1 MLNKKVLFLVIVF
14 MTYSAFSQS
23 TFPIYTDY
31 LSDNVFLL
39 HPSAAGIGN
48 CAKLRLT
55 HRQQWNEISEGPSL
69 QTLSFH
75 SRISEKAALGGVL
88 FNDKNGFHAQKGI
101 AASYAYHLNFGR
113 DDALSQLSFGM
124 SFTYVSNTIDQ
135 SSFTSPV
142 PDPSNSQLIE
152 STSYFNTDFSTAYHY
167 MDTYAYFTVKNLLLS
182 TKGLENSSYES
193 LNLRRYLLTYGYYF
207 GKKKKVQFE
216 PSIMLQMVER
226 TSEFSVDVNL
236 KAYRNITSDKQ
247 VWAAL
252 SYRQSLEK
260 NAIENLKQIT
270 PIVGVNY
277 KGYMLSYTYTNQL
290 NEVVIDNGGFHQITL
305 GMNLFCKKQR
315 ATGCPNINSI
325 F

>member
-1 MLNKKVLFLVIVF
+1 MLNKKILILFFAFI
-14 MTYSAFSQS
+14 TYGSFSQS

-55 HRQQWNEISEGPSL
+55 HRQQWNGISEGPSL

-101 AASYAYHLNFGR
+101 AGSYAYHLNFGR
-113 DDALSQLSFGM
+113 DDALNQLSFGM
-124 SFTYVSNTIDQ
+124 SFTYVINTIDQ
-135 SSFTSPV
+135 SSFTSV
-142 PDPSNSQLIE
+142 IPDPSNSQIIE
-152 STSYFNTDFSTAYHY
+152 STNYFNTDFSTAYHF

-182 TKGLENSSYES
+182 TKGLENSSYDS
-193 LNLRRYLLTYGYYF
+193 LNLRSYLLTLGYYF
-207 GKKKKVQFE
+207 GKEKSVQFE
-216 PSIMLQMVER
+216 PSVMLQMVER

-236 KAYRNITSDKQ
+236 KAYKNIDNNKQ
-247 VWAAL
+247 IWAAL
-252 SYRQSLEK
+252 SYRQNLEK
-260 NAIENLKQIT
+260 NAVENLKQIT
-270 PIVGVNY
+270 PIVGFNY
-277 KGYMLSYTYTNQL
+277 KRYMASYTYTNQL
-290 NEVVIDNGGFHQITL
+290 NQVVLDNSGFHQITL
-305 GMNLFCKKQR
+305 GMNMFCKKQR
-315 ATGCPNINSI
+315 ATGCPNVNSI